1 MKLRKVN
8 IDFGK
13 QVELNVKIKRG
24 EIKHLLID
32 KEIYRTLRT
41 KYETMADKKGIGYS
55 ITSKDACL
63 RKQEFNFSM
72 KGLTVNIVPK
82 FDKLYVVENK
92 SKESKFFY
100 EIV

>member
-13 QVELNVKIKRG
+13 QVELNVKAKKG

-32 KEIYRTLRT
+32 EEIYKTLRT

-55 ITSKDACL
+55 ITKEEACL
-63 RKQEFNFSM
+63 IKQEFNFSM
-72 KGLTVNIVPK
+72 KGLKVYIIPK